1 MPRDQLSWDTGG
13 RQEWCLEG
21 GDLTS
26 ETAETMAPGLQPV
39 PHTRALPLLPA
50 TPRGPSAPPSCRQWG
65 RACVWRPHRPKGG
78 HLYARVELRLGKSL
92 LTLRKQE
99 KGKRFVFECKVSMPL
114 SLSLGLG
121 GAGSPTWWDP
131 ALGQAMAGRG
141 RVSSPSHAGLASVP
155 AHTLHQGPAASCH
168 AHGAVSPGPWLRPAP
183 LFSLTPW
190 PLALVRAAEA
200 F

>member
-1 MPRDQLSWDTGG
+1 
-13 RQEWCLEG
+13 
-21 GDLTS
+21 
-26 ETAETMAPGLQPV
+26 MAPGLQPV
-39 PHTRALPLLPA
+39 PHTRAHPLLPA

-65 RACVWRPHRPKGG
+65 RACLWRPHRPKGG

-114 SLSLGLG
+114 SREPEPPGSREPHVVGPCSRPGHG
-121 GAGSPTWWDP
+121 GPGPRLFSISRRPC
-131 ALGQAMAGRG
+131 GRSCPPP
-141 RVSSPSHAGLASVP
+141 SSGASGI
-155 AHTLHQGPAASCH
+155 LH
-168 AHGAVSPGPWLRPAP
+168 AHGAVSPGPSLRPAP
-183 LFSLTPW
+183 LFSLAPW